1 MISSGKMIVSK
12 WSQRFLDLAEHIAEW
27 SHDPRTKVGAVIV
40 DDQKRVVSMGYNGFP
55 RGIKDSEERY
65 NDRSTKHLFVCH
77 AERNALDNAPH
88 SVEGCTMYVPLL
100 PCNECAK
107 SIIQNGIS
115 KVISYKTNRED
126 TFYWDI
132 TRTMFQ
138 EAGVVLE
145 EIDREI
151 NLNAGQPWLRTYDGK
166 LK

>member
-1 MISSGKMIVSK
+1 MSK

-138 EAGVVLE
+138 EAGVLLYE
-145 EIDREI
+145 AEREIDK
-151 NLNAGQPWLRTYDGK
+151 NAGQPWLRTYDGK

>member
-1 MISSGKMIVSK
+1 MSK

-27 SHDPRTKVGAVIV
+27 SHDPRTQVGAVIV

-55 RGIKDSEERY
+55 RGVNDSDERY

-115 KVISYKTNRED
+115 KVVSYKTNRED
-126 TFYWDI
+126 TFNWDI
-132 TRTMFQ
+132 TRIMFQ
-138 EAGVVLE
+138 EAGVLLYE
-145 EIDREI
+145 TEREI
-151 NLNAGQPWLRTYDGK
+151 NPYAGQPWLRTYDGK
-166 LK
+166 LE

>member
-1 MISSGKMIVSK
+1 MSK

-55 RGIKDSEERY
+55 RGVNDSDERY
-65 NDRSTKHLFVCH
+65 NDRNTKHLFVCH

-115 KVISYKTNRED
+115 KVVSYKTNRED
-126 TFYWDI
+126 TFNWDI
-132 TRTMFQ
+132 TRIMFQ
-138 EAGVVLE
+138 EAGVLLYE
-145 EIDREI
+145 TEREI
-151 NLNAGQPWLRTYDGK
+151 NPYAGQPWLRTYDGK
-166 LK
+166 LE